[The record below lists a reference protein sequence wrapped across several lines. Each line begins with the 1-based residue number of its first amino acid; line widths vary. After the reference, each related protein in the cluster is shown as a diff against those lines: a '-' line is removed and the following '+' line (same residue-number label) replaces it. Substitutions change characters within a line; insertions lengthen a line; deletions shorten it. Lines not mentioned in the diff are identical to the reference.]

1 MSFDLAI
8 AVKRDPGKGTGPKP
22 VMALAKTLVF
32 EASGAL
38 SQDGAAALAEAID
51 EAVSSE
57 FRDYIV
63 RFQSITD
70 VDNDALQMFAQWMRS
85 RQDKGIDIRLCALEP
100 HMHQL
105 LEGLSEVGSAL
116 MPLDQA
122 TNDTAR
128 RIVDVRS
135 DRREVPTDEPEST
148 SSATSRTTMTTKYGS

>member
-8 AVKRDPGKGTGPKP
+8 AVKRDPGKEAGPKP
-22 VMALAKTLVF
+22 VAALAKTLVF

-38 SQDGAAALAEAID
+38 SHDGAAALAQAID
-51 EAVSSE
+51 EAVSPK

-70 VDNDALQMFAQWMRS
+70 VDNDALQMFAHWMRG

-100 HMHQL
+100 HMHHL
-105 LEGLSEVGSAL
+105 LEELSEVASAL

-135 DRREVPTDEPEST
+135 NRREVPTDEAGA
-148 SSATSRTTMTTKYGS
+148 SSSSNPRPTTTIKHGS

>member
-1 MSFDLAI
+1 M
-8 AVKRDPGKGTGPKP
+8 PQP
-22 VMALAKTLVF
+22 
-32 EASGAL
+32 SGA
-38 SQDGAAALAEAID
+38 
-51 EAVSSE
+51 AVSHRTSWDCGCVVDYIDSFLEDRAVSPE

-70 VDNDALQMFAQWMRS
+70 VDNDALQMFAQWMRA

-105 LEGLSEVGSAL
+105 LEELSEVGSAL

-148 SSATSRTTMTTKYGS
+148 SSATSRTTMTTKHGS

>member
-8 AVKRDPGKGTGPKP
+8 AVKRDPGKGAGPKP
-22 VMALAKTLVF
+22 VIALAKTLVF

-38 SQDGAAALAEAID
+38 SHDGAAALAEAID
-51 EAVSSE
+51 EAVSPE

-70 VDNDALQMFAQWMRS
+70 VDNDALQMFAQWMRG
-85 RQDKGIDIRLCALEP
+85 RQDKGIDIRL
-100 HMHQL
+100 
-105 LEGLSEVGSAL
+105 SEVASAL

-135 DRREVPTDEPEST
+135 NRREVPTDEPEST
-148 SSATSRTTMTTKYGS
+148 SSSISRTTTTTKHGS

>member
-8 AVKRDPGKGTGPKP
+8 AVKRDPGKGAGPEP
-22 VMALAKTLVF
+22 VTRLAKTLVF

-38 SQDGAAALAEAID
+38 SHDGAAALAEAID
-51 EAVSSE
+51 EAVSPE

-70 VDNDALQMFAQWMRS
+70 VDDDALQMFAQWMRG

-100 HMHQL
+100 HMHHL
-105 LEGLSEVGSAL
+105 LEELSEVASAL

-122 TNDTAR
+122 TSDTAR

-135 DRREVPTDEPEST
+135 NRRELPTDEPEST
-148 SSATSRTTMTTKYGS
+148 SSSN

>member
-8 AVKRDPGKGTGPKP
+8 AVKRDPGKGAGPKP
-22 VMALAKTLVF
+22 VTRLAKTLVF

-38 SQDGAAALAEAID
+38 SHDGAAALAEAID
-51 EAVSSE
+51 EALSPE

-70 VDNDALQMFAQWMRS
+70 VDDDALQMFAQWMRG

-100 HMHQL
+100 HMHHL
-105 LEGLSEVGSAL
+105 LEELSEVASAL

-122 TNDTAR
+122 TSDTAR
-128 RIVDVRS
+128 RVVDVRS
-135 DRREVPTDEPEST
+135 NRRELPTDEPEST
-148 SSATSRTTMTTKYGS
+148 SSSNS

>member
-22 VMALAKTLVF
+22 VVALAKTLVF
-32 EASGAL
+32 EASGVL
-38 SQDGAAALAEAID
+38 SHDGATALAEAID
-51 EAVSSE
+51 GAVSPE

-70 VDNDALQMFAQWMRS
+70 VDNDALQMFAQWMRR
-85 RQDKGIDIRLCALEP
+85 RQDEGIDIRLCALEP
-100 HMHQL
+100 HMHRL
-105 LEGLSEVGSAL
+105 LEELSEVASAL

-122 TNDTAR
+122 TNDTGR

-135 DRREVPTDEPEST
+135 NRREVPTDEPEST
-148 SSATSRTTMTTKYGS
+148 SSSNSRATTTTKQGS

>member
-8 AVKRDPGKGTGPKP
+8 AVKRDPGKGARPKP

-38 SQDGAAALAEAID
+38 SHDGAAALAEAID
-51 EAVSSE
+51 EAVSPE

-70 VDNDALQMFAQWMRS
+70 VDNDALQMFAQWMRG

-100 HMHQL
+100 HMHHL
-105 LEGLSEVGSAL
+105 LEELSEVASAL

-122 TNDTAR
+122 NDTAR

-135 DRREVPTDEPEST
+135 NRREVPTDEPEST
-148 SSATSRTTMTTKYGS
+148 SSSISRTTTTTKQGS

>member
-8 AVKRDPGKGTGPKP
+8 AVKRDPGKGAGPKP
-22 VMALAKTLVF
+22 VTRLAKTLVF

-51 EAVSSE
+51 EAVSPE

-70 VDNDALQMFAQWMRS
+70 VDDDALQMFAQWMRG

-100 HMHQL
+100 HMHHL
-105 LEGLSEVGSAL
+105 LEELSEVASAL

-135 DRREVPTDEPEST
+135 NRRELPTDEPEST
-148 SSATSRTTMTTKYGS
+148 SSSISRTTTTTKHGS

>member
-8 AVKRDPGKGTGPKP
+8 AVKRDPGEGAGPTP
-22 VMALAKTLVF
+22 VTRLAKTLVF

-38 SQDGAAALAEAID
+38 SHDGAAALAEAID
-51 EAVSSE
+51 EAVSPE

-70 VDNDALQMFAQWMRS
+70 VDNDALQMFAQWMRG

-105 LEGLSEVGSAL
+105 LEELSGVASAL

-135 DRREVPTDEPEST
+135 NRREVPTDEPEST
-148 SSATSRTTMTTKYGS
+148 STSRTTTTTKHGS